1 MSETR
6 TVLERQLAGDGNG
19 SNVTAMDAFRAARR
33 KFLHGERIDM
43 QELAA
48 ELGVGRATLYRWV
61 GSREQ
66 LLGEVLWSLTE
77 ATFERLKGDA
87 NRLHGG
93 NGVDWFLY
101 IYEQFGIYT
110 VGFDALRTWIDSE
123 PELAM
128 RVMTSKHAQQQRRV
142 IGAYEELLRE
152 AIDHHG
158 LKVKPKLE
166 LHTLAYVLVRIGES
180 FLWTDLI
187 TGEEPN
193 LREAWEVARALLA

>member
-1 MSETR
+1 VSETR

-19 SNVTAMDAFRAARR
+19 NNVTAMDAFRAARR
-33 KFLHGERIDM
+33 KFLRGERIDM

-61 GSREQ
+61 GGREQ
-66 LLGEVLWSLTE
+66 LIGEVLWSLTE
-77 ATFERLKGDA
+77 ATFERLKADA
-87 NRLHGG
+87 TRLHGG
-93 NGVDWFLY
+93 NGLEWLLY
-101 IYEQFGIYT
+101 IYEQFGVYT
-110 VGFDALRTWIDSE
+110 VGFSAMRKWIDSE

-142 IGAYEELLRE
+142 IAAYEDLLRE
-152 AIDHHG
+152 AMREHG
-158 LKVKPKLE
+158 LKVKAKLE
-166 LHTLAYVLVRIGES
+166 VHTLAYVLVRIGES

-193 LREAWEVARALLA
+193 LHEAWEVARALLT

>member
-1 MSETR
+1 MSETP
-6 TVLERQLAGDGNG
+6 TLLARQLTG
-19 SNVTAMDAFRAARR
+19 SGGAASVTAMDAFRLARD
-33 KFLHGERIDM
+33 KFLHGQRVDM

-61 GSREQ
+61 GGREQ

-77 ATFERLKGDA
+77 ATFDRIRADATRRHKGK
-87 NRLHGG
+87 GIE
-93 NGVDWFLY
+93 WFLY
-101 IYEQFGIYT
+101 IYEQYGQEVVAFT
-110 VGFDALRTWIDSE
+110 PLRTWIDSE

-142 IGAYEELLRE
+142 IAAYEDMLRE
-152 AIDHHG
+152 AVEVHG
-158 LKVKPKLE
+158 LAPRLE
-166 LHTLAYVLVRIGES
+166 VHTLAYVLVRIGES

-193 LREAWEVARALLA
+193 LREAWDVARVLLT

>member
-19 SNVTAMDAFRAARR
+19 TSVTAMDAFRAARR
-33 KFLHGERIDM
+33 KFLRGERIDM
-43 QELAA
+43 QELAG

-66 LLGEVLWSLTE
+66 LIGEVLWALTE
-77 ATFERLKGDA
+77 STFERLKADA
-87 NRLHGG
+87 NRLHAG
-93 NGVDWFLY
+93 NGVDWLLY
-101 IYEQFGIYT
+101 IYEQFGVYT
-110 VGFDALRTWIDSE
+110 VGFTAMRKWIDSE

-142 IGAYEELLRE
+142 IGAYEGLLTE
-152 AIDHHG
+152 AIEQHG
-158 LKVKPKLE
+158 LEIKLE

-193 LREAWEVARALLA
+193 LHEAWQVARVLLT